1 MSLETIL
8 LIGVLTVLAIA
19 LGADCLW
26 NLVIRSCLLKT
37 SNSLKEVSFTDRFLE
52 MTVNVQRQTDRF
64 LIVILSVVLAAAIA
78 LNIIPNSHLE
88 SYLIKIGSIGLIVVL
103 LLISV
108 EFIQIN
114 QDVVERSTVANISIG
129 IRLIAEIV
137 AYWSFLHYAIN
148 PRI

>member
-26 NLVIRSCLLKT
+26 NLIIRSCLLKT
-37 SNSLKEVSFTDRFLE
+37 SDSLEVSFTDRFLE

-64 LIVILSVVLAAAIA
+64 LIVILSVVLTAAIA

-114 QDVVERSTVANISIG
+114 QDVVERSTVANISLG